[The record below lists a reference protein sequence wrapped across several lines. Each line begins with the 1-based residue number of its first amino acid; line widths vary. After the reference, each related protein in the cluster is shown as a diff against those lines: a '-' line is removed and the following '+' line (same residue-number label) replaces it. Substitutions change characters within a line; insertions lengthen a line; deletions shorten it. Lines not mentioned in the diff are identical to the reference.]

1 MCDGLVQHVSSKDSL
16 AYFAQRDT
24 SGSRF
29 GTSVTPLD
37 LYETT
42 PPKAQERHS
51 LVKPNMQVSAIR
63 RRGGHLECIKV
74 RWGWSPIWSVGT
86 MPPLTHLP
94 LHLVMRSKVFDPIK
108 HEGRVL
114 VAVEGWYE
122 SQAPASPSQ
131 APHLAYLTAR
141 QSAPI
146 FLAALAQASET
157 SFGCDGLALV
167 TYGDIANQQQRVL
180 AFSADDALDWLE
192 PDLGWEQAQQ
202 LVARLNGT
210 QPPLEPAQ
218 TSQRPAQGG
227 L

>member
-16 AYFAQRDT
+16 AHFAQRDT
-24 SGSRF
+24 PGNRLD
-29 GTSVTPLD
+29 TRVTPLE
-37 LYETT
+37 LCVTT
-42 PPKAQERHS
+42 PPKTQERHA
-51 LVKPNMQVSAIR
+51 LIKPGMQVSAIR

-94 LHLVMRSKVFDPIK
+94 LHLVMRSKVFDSIK

-131 APHLAYLTAR
+131 AQRLIYTTAR
-141 QSAPI
+141 QSTPI

-157 SFGCDGLALV
+157 PFGCDGLALV

-180 AFSADDALDWLE
+180 AFSADDALDWLAPE
-192 PDLGWEQAQQ
+192 LGWEQAQQ
-202 LVARLNGT
+202 LAARLNGAP
-210 QPPLEPAQ
+210 PPLEPAI
-218 TSQRPAQGG
+218 TAQRPAQG

>member
-1 MCDGLVQHVSSKDSL
+1 MCDGLVQHGSSKDSL

-24 SGSRF
+24 HGSRF
-29 GTSVTPLD
+29 GTRVTPLD
-37 LYETT
+37 LYVTT

-51 LVKPNMQVSAIR
+51 LIKPNMQVSAIR
-63 RRGGHLECIKV
+63 RRRGHLECIKV

-94 LHLVMRSKVFDPIK
+94 LHLVMRSKVFDSIK

-122 SQAPASPSQ
+122 AQAPASPSQ
-131 APHLAYLTAR
+131 AQRLIYTTTR
-141 QSAPI
+141 QSTPI

-157 SFGCDGLALV
+157 PFGCDGLALV

-180 AFSADDALDWLE
+180 AFSAEDALDWLE
-192 PDLGWEQAQQ
+192 PELGWEQAQQ
-202 LVARLNGT
+202 LAARLNGA
-210 QPPLEPAQ
+210 QPALEPAL
-218 TSQRPAQGG
+218 TAQRPAQGG

>member
-131 APHLAYLTAR
+131 APRLAYLTAR

-218 TSQRPAQGG
+218 TIQRPAQGG

>member
-1 MCDGLVQHVSSKDSL
+1 MCEGFVQHVSSKDAL

-24 SGSRF
+24 SGGRF
-29 GTSVTPLD
+29 DIAVTHLD
-37 LYETT
+37 LYRTV
-42 PPKAQERHS
+42 PASPQERHN
-51 LVKPNMQVSAIR
+51 LIKPNMQVSAIR
-63 RRGGHLECIKV
+63 RRGGHLESIKV

-108 HEGRVL
+108 REGRVL

-122 SQAPASPSQ
+122 AQGHCDSAQAQDFSYTTS
-131 APHLAYLTAR
+131 R

-157 SFGCDGLALV
+157 ALGCDGLALV
-167 TYGDIANQQQRVL
+167 TYGDIAGQQQRVL
-180 AFSADDALDWLE
+180 ALSTDDALDWLE
-192 PDLGWEQAQQ
+192 PEFGWEQAYQ
-202 LVARLNGT
+202 LAERLNGAE
-210 QPPLEPAQ
+210 PHLETAMTAQ
-218 TSQRPAQGG
+218 AQAN

>member
-16 AYFAQRDT
+16 AYFAQRD
-24 SGSRF
+24 SPGNRF
-29 GTSVTPLD
+29 GTSATPLD
-37 LYETT
+37 LYVTT
-42 PPKAQERHS
+42 PSKARERHG
-51 LVKPNMQVSAIR
+51 LIKPNMQVSAIR

-94 LHLVMRSKVFDPIK
+94 LHLVMRSRVFDPIR

-122 SQAPASPSQ
+122 SQPASPSQ
-131 APHLAYLTAR
+131 AQQLTYTTDR
-141 QSAPI
+141 QSTPI

-157 SFGCDGLALV
+157 PFGYDGLALV
-167 TYGDIANQQQRVL
+167 TYGDIASQQQRVL
-180 AFSADDALDWLE
+180 AFSTEDALDWLAPE
-192 PDLGWEQAQQ
+192 LGWEQAQR
-202 LVARLNGT
+202 LAARLNGA
-210 QPPLEPAQ
+210 QPPLEPAV
-218 TSQRPAQGG
+218 TAQRPAQG